1 MAVLKV
7 PFQIDYSG
15 AVSRVT
21 SFETMINQQ
30 ILDFLVTSP
39 FERTVISNYGAG
51 VAGMLF
57 ENEDSLQMAE
67 WRTAVV
73 TSLGQAVLG
82 VRILDLVI
90 STPTQTQ
97 QDPETGSTI
106 QVSVFYT
113 VPSQGNDIQTFSTLV
128 PRLITEET
136 LL

>member
-15 AVSRVT
+15 SVSRVT

-30 ILDFLVTSP
+30 ILDFIVTSP

-57 ENEDSLQMAE
+57 ENEGSLQMAE
-67 WRTAVV
+67 WRTAAMARL
-73 TSLGQAVLG
+73 SQAVPG
-82 VRILDLVI
+82 VRIIELSVG
-90 STPTQTQ
+90 TPPQIQ

-106 QVSVFYT
+106 QVT
-113 VPSQGNDIQTFSTLV
+113 VYYSIPSQGNDIQTFSTLV